1 MRTSSQKLD
10 FDNRLLSIEELFRQ
24 RKHDLA
30 KRELGCLTEK
40 DFSSSTLDLGLYL
53 ALYAYGCFIGGD
65 YRTALKTGLRS
76 RKILAGFPFNRR
88 FGRVLL
94 VLSKTYSAIG
104 EMKNAE
110 FRAHDSLSS
119 YRRASE
125 PLGQV
130 DALNELARIA
140 FIRGNFV
147 DATQYLEEAIEQV
160 AGDPRKSAQFT
171 GNLGTVRVVCGQL
184 IKAEIDLKKAS
195 EYHEEAGEEI
205 ALARNLLSLSC
216 LHIYKREFVFAE
228 RTLERAQELINK
240 HNLKREKII
249 ALEYAGELA
258 FEKGDTYKAKS
269 LLSTAYREGRLLAPD
284 SSLVTQVAR
293 RLADAEL
300 SLDNLDE
307 AMKYGQKALELARQL
322 GEKVEI
328 AMSHRVIALIFAA
341 RGVKE
346 DAKEHIRS
354 AVEVI
359 REVSDPLNTARILL
373 SLAEIKMNSG
383 SDEFDR
389 IKAALDEAG
398 RIFKKLRLDFWQAE
412 TNYRIGVFACQQGN
426 LSRGFKK
433 LSRSE
438 RVFISLG
445 ENTKVRRVSQFLVTL
460 ADQAV
465 ALSIS
470 QENEFKVIGN
480 LITQSG
486 LSDLR
491 SEGLESII
499 QVLTMRT
506 GADRAIIYTPDF
518 EDSPVVASLEL
529 TPLQIRRFA
538 DSFQQLLGEEIS
550 RTSPTFLLDCRRDPY
565 INDLLHDLPEVVA
578 SIIVIPF
585 KMSDGSTSYVYIDKL
600 SPDGFLNPFSQTEL
614 NFAVGFSDII
624 AFKSTELQKMKLQED
639 NRRLKAQLRESAA
652 FPNIL
657 TCNSQMLEML
667 AQVRQV
673 VESGISIAI
682 EGETGSGKD
691 LLAQAIHYNSSRRDN
706 RFISVNCAA
715 LPETLLESELFG
727 YRRGAFT
734 GADRD
739 KPGLIAEA
747 DCGTFFLDEVA
758 DMPLGIQAKLLRV
771 LEDKEIV
778 RLGDSVPRKVNVRI
792 ISATNKDLKEQ
803 MASGSFRSDLYYR
816 LSALTF
822 RLPPLRERK
831 EDIPL
836 LVNHF
841 LEGSGKKVSPETMKA
856 LVAYDW
862 HGNIRELD
870 NEIKKMTLLAGDN
883 DEIGKDVLSDKIGM
897 SHGQQSLSPDPLLQM
912 ADTLSFGDEY
922 SLYDYLAAHERR
934 FIIMALRERKG
945 VKKHAA
951 AALNIPES
959 TLRLKIKQYDINV
972 DHLDSVN

>member
-10 FDNRLLSIEELFRQ
+10 FDNRLLSVEELFRQ

-30 KRELGCLTEK
+30 RRELSHLTEK
-40 DFSSSTLDLGLYL
+40 DFSSSALDLGLFL
-53 ALYAYGCFIGGD
+53 ALYAYGCFIGGN
-65 YRTALKTGLRS
+65 YLTALEMGLRS

-104 EMKNAE
+104 EMRNAE
-110 FRAHDSLSS
+110 FRAHDSLAS
-119 YRRASE
+119 YRRAGE

-140 FIRGNFV
+140 FIRGDFV
-147 DATQYLEEAIEQV
+147 TATQYLEEAVEQIEV
-160 AGDPRKSAQFT
+160 DSRKSAQLT
-171 GNLGTVRVVCGQL
+171 GNLGTIRVLCGQL
-184 IKAEIDLKKAS
+184 VQAESDLRKAS
-195 EYHEEAGEEI
+195 EYHEESGEENS
-205 ALARNLLSLSC
+205 LARNLLSLGC

-228 RTLERAQELINK
+228 RALERAQELISK
-240 HNLKREKII
+240 HDLKREKII

-269 LLSTAYREGRLLAPD
+269 LLSTAYQEGRLLAPD
-284 SSLVTQVAR
+284 STLVTQTAR
-293 RLADAEL
+293 RLADTEL
-300 SLDNLDE
+300 SLENLDE

-322 GEKVEI
+322 GEKVEV
-328 AMSHRVIALIFAA
+328 AMSHRAIACIFAA
-341 RGVKE
+341 RGEKE
-346 DAKEHIRS
+346 DANEHIRL

-359 REVSDPLNTARILL
+359 REVSDPQNTARILL

-383 SDEFDR
+383 SDECDR
-389 IKAALDEAG
+389 IKVALDEAG
-398 RIFKKLRLDFWQAE
+398 RIFKKLRLEYWQAE

-438 RVFISLG
+438 RVFVSLG
-445 ENTKVRRVSQFLVTL
+445 ENTRVRRVSQFLTTL

-465 ALSIS
+465 ALSVS
-470 QENEFKVIGN
+470 SENEFKVIGN
-480 LITQSG
+480 LVAQSG
-486 LSDLR
+486 LPDLR
-491 SEGLESII
+491 SEGLDGVV
-499 QVLTMRT
+499 QVLTKRT
-506 GADRAIIYTPDF
+506 GADRVIIYTPDF
-518 EDSPVVASLEL
+518 EDNPVMASVEL
-529 TPLQIRRFA
+529 TPIQIRRFA

-550 RTSPTFLLDCRRDPY
+550 RTSPTLLLDCRRDPY
-565 INDLLHDLPEVVA
+565 INDLFHDLPEVVA
-578 SIIVIPF
+578 SVIVIPF
-585 KMSDGSTSYVYIDKL
+585 QMSDGSTSYVYVDRL
-600 SPDGFLNPFSQTEL
+600 TPDGSLNPFNQTEL

-624 AFKSTELQKMKLQED
+624 AFKSTELQKKKLQED

-652 FPNIL
+652 FPNII
-657 TCNSQMLEML
+657 TRNSQMLEML
-667 AQVRQV
+667 AQVQQV
-673 VESGISIAI
+673 VESGISISI

-691 LLAQAIHYNSSRRDN
+691 LLARAIHYNSSRRDQ

-747 DCGTFFLDEVA
+747 DRGTFFLDEVA

-778 RLGDSVPRKVNVRI
+778 RLGDSVPRKVDVRI
-792 ISATNKDLKEQ
+792 ISATNRNLKEQ
-803 MASGSFRSDLYYR
+803 MTNGSFRSDLYYR

-831 EDIPL
+831 DDIPL

-841 LEGSGKKVSPETMKA
+841 LEESGKKVSPETMKA

-862 HGNIRELD
+862 RGNIRELD
-870 NEIKKMTLLAGDN
+870 NEIKKMILLAGDN
-883 DEIGKDVLSDKIGM
+883 DEIGDDVLSVKIGIT
-897 SHGQQSLSPDPLLQM
+897 HGRKSPGSDPLLQVV
-912 ADTLSFGDEY
+912 DTLSFGDEY

-959 TLRLKIKQYDINV
+959 TLRLKIKQYDIDV
-972 DHLDSVN
+972 DRLDSVN

>member
-30 KRELGCLTEK
+30 RRELGCLTEN

-65 YRTALKTGLRS
+65 YREALKTGLRS

-104 EMKNAE
+104 DMKNAE
-110 FRAHDSLSS
+110 FRAHDSLAS

-125 PLGQV
+125 SLGQV

-147 DATQYLEEAIEQV
+147 AATQYLEEAIEQV

-184 IKAEIDLKKAS
+184 IKAEIDLKTAS

-240 HNLKREKII
+240 HSLKREKII

-269 LLSTAYREGRLLAPD
+269 LLSTAYQEGRLLAPD

-300 SLDNLDE
+300 SLDNFDE
-307 AMKYGQKALELARQL
+307 AMKYGQKALELALQL

-328 AMSHRVIALIFAA
+328 AMSHRAIALIFAA

-346 DAKEHIRS
+346 DSNEHMRL

-373 SLAEIKMNSG
+373 SLAEIMMNSG
-383 SDEFDR
+383 SDEYDR
-389 IKAALDEAG
+389 IKTALDEAG
-398 RIFKKLRLDFWQAE
+398 RIFKKLRLDYWQAE

-426 LSRGFKK
+426 LSRGFRK

-445 ENTKVRRVSQFLVTL
+445 ENTRVRRVSQFLTTL

-465 ALSIS
+465 ALSVS
-470 QENEFKVIGN
+470 PENEFKVIGN

-491 SEGLESII
+491 CEGLDSVIKI
-499 QVLTMRT
+499 LTMRT

-518 EDSPVVASLEL
+518 EDIGFDA
-529 TPLQIRRFA
+529 
-538 DSFQQLLGEEIS
+538 
-550 RTSPTFLLDCRRDPY
+550 
-565 INDLLHDLPEVVA
+565 
-578 SIIVIPF
+578 
-585 KMSDGSTSYVYIDKL
+585 
-600 SPDGFLNPFSQTEL
+600 SPD
-614 NFAVGFSDII
+614 
-624 AFKSTELQKMKLQED
+624 
-639 NRRLKAQLRESAA
+639 
-652 FPNIL
+652 
-657 TCNSQMLEML
+657 
-667 AQVRQV
+667 
-673 VESGISIAI
+673 
-682 EGETGSGKD
+682 
-691 LLAQAIHYNSSRRDN
+691 
-706 RFISVNCAA
+706 
-715 LPETLLESELFG
+715 
-727 YRRGAFT
+727 
-734 GADRD
+734 
-739 KPGLIAEA
+739 
-747 DCGTFFLDEVA
+747 
-758 DMPLGIQAKLLRV
+758 
-771 LEDKEIV
+771 
-778 RLGDSVPRKVNVRI
+778 
-792 ISATNKDLKEQ
+792 
-803 MASGSFRSDLYYR
+803 
-816 LSALTF
+816 
-822 RLPPLRERK
+822 
-831 EDIPL
+831 
-836 LVNHF
+836 
-841 LEGSGKKVSPETMKA
+841 
-856 LVAYDW
+856 
-862 HGNIRELD
+862 
-870 NEIKKMTLLAGDN
+870 
-883 DEIGKDVLSDKIGM
+883 
-897 SHGQQSLSPDPLLQM
+897 
-912 ADTLSFGDEY
+912 
-922 SLYDYLAAHERR
+922 
-934 FIIMALRERKG
+934 
-945 VKKHAA
+945 
-951 AALNIPES
+951 S
-959 TLRLKIKQYDINV
+959 TLCR
-972 DHLDSVN
+972 